1 MVRERQN
8 GSAFVN
14 SPTPS
19 PKALLIPSEAEN
31 PRRKLR
37 GFFSPRTYHP
47 VMNPNDDKLGAL
59 LKQWRDIEP
68 RGSFEANVWRRIRVT
83 IDQRPE
89 RVSLIDM
96 IGRLLWRPAW
106 SVAAAL
112 FVAALVGV
120 WGGVAS
126 TSRPPDSSRAE
137 LQFMSLG
144 TLAGSYL
151 QGAAKDRR

>member
-37 GFFSPRTYHP
+37 GFFSPPAYHS
-47 VMNPNDDKLGAL
+47 VMNQNDDRLRAL

-68 RGSFEANVWRRIRVT
+68 TGNFEANVWRRIRVAT
-83 IDQRPE
+83 DKRPE
-89 RVSLIDM
+89 RMSLM
-96 IGRLLWRPAW
+96 EAVGRLLWQPAW
-106 SVAAAL
+106 SVAIAL
-112 FVAALVGV
+112 FVAAIVGV

-126 TSRPPDSSRAE
+126 TSRPADTSRAE
-137 LQFMSLG
+137 LQFLAPG

-151 QGAAKDRR
+151 QGAAKESP

>member
-8 GSAFVN
+8 GSAFDN

-37 GFFSPRTYHP
+37 GFFSPVTYHL
-47 VMNPNDDKLGAL
+47 VMNQNDDKLRAL

-68 RGSFEANVWRRIRVT
+68 SGNFEANVWRRIRVT
-83 IDQRPE
+83 ADRRPE
-89 RVSLIDM
+89 RISLIDA
-96 IGRLLWRPAW
+96 IGWLLWQPVW
-106 SVAAAL
+106 SVAVAL
-112 FVAALVGV
+112 FLAVLVGA
-120 WGGVAS
+120 WGGIAS
-126 TSRPPDSSRAE
+126 TSRPADTSLVE
-137 LQFMSLG
+137 LQFMARG

-151 QGAAKDRR
+151 QGTAKESR